1 MNYILKYLILVLAML
16 FSFLLENKAN
26 AMNDADSTLIT
37 QANAAFQQQDW
48 QAAATAYQSIV
59 KSHQTSGM
67 QVSGMVWFRL
77 GISLHNLGKH
87 KDAVKPY
94 QEALNLGFQTTT
106 ATAHLARVYAVL
118 GQSKNALTELEKA
131 VKLGFA
137 TSAQGFAIEPDFDN
151 IRNSPRFSTIVKTA
165 EERICATCDGQ
176 AEYRQFDFWL
186 GEWDVRPYSSPNAL
200 PIARSVIERANGNC
214 TIVENYYTKGAY
226 IGKSFNIY
234 DPSAKKWRQFWNDN
248 LGQVLQ
254 FEGEFDAKENALKYR
269 SEARNSQGQKVLSKM
284 TFYNLSPEKVRQV
297 WETSTDDGATWALA
311 FDGLYTR
318 RK

>member
-1 MNYILKYLILVLAML
+1 
-16 FSFLLENKAN
+16 
-26 AMNDADSTLIT
+26 
-37 QANAAFQQQDW
+37 
-48 QAAATAYQSIV
+48 
-59 KSHQTSGM
+59 
-67 QVSGMVWFRL
+67 
-77 GISLHNLGKH
+77 
-87 KDAVKPY
+87 
-94 QEALNLGFQTTT
+94 
-106 ATAHLARVYAVL
+106 
-118 GQSKNALTELEKA
+118 
-131 VKLGFA
+131 
-137 TSAQGFAIEPDFDN
+137 
-151 IRNSPRFSTIVKTA
+151 
-165 EERICATCDGQ
+165 
-176 AEYRQFDFWL
+176 
-186 GEWDVRPYSSPNAL
+186 
-200 PIARSVIERANGNC
+200 VIERANGNC